1 MKILILSI
9 GLLIAILLAACSN
22 YQSPKTGSGQSAD
35 TIQTEAESVKWINSA
50 LGIETNILVADTLS
64 RHEDKLFFYGTFISL
79 PKLLGK
85 NTEYEVLNRKIAA
98 DFDSIVKQASANPK
112 VNKDEYHKI
121 YFDYYLHDSIITIV
135 ITNLY
140 AWHLSEAT
148 TAYTVY
154 HFDFKNEKLLTTQDM
169 FSVFGLSQVPV
180 LSAFAEQCTMPPD
193 HTDPLF
199 VKAWFETIKWKDINQ
214 LKLYKNNSK
223 QIVIIYPLPENGI
236 EAEQII
242 Q

>member
-1 MKILILSI
+1 MA
-9 GLLIAILLAACSN
+9 GLN
-22 YQSPKTGSGQSAD
+22 QSAD
-35 TIQTEAESVKWINSA
+35 TIQNEAKSVKWINAS
-50 LGIETNILVADTLS
+50 LGIATNTLVADTVS
-64 RHEDKLFFYGTFISL
+64 RNDDKLFSYGTFISL
-79 PKLLGK
+79 PKVIGK
-85 NTEYEVLNRKIAA
+85 NGEYKELNMKIAA
-98 DFDSIVKQASANPK
+98 NFDSIVKQASANPK

-121 YFDYYLHDSIITIV
+121 YFDYYLHDSIITIK
-135 ITNLY
+135 ITDLY

-154 HFDFKNEKLLTTQDM
+154 HFDFKNNKLLTTQEM
-169 FSVFGLSQVPV
+169 LAVFGLSQVPV

-199 VKAWFETIKWKDINQ
+199 VTAWFETIKWKDINQ

>member
-1 MKILILSI
+1 MV
-9 GLLIAILLAACSN
+9 GLN
-22 YQSPKTGSGQSAD
+22 QSAD
-35 TIQTEAESVKWINSA
+35 TIQTKAKSVIWINAS
-50 LGIETNILVADTLS
+50 LGIETNILVADTVS
-64 RHEDKLFFYGTFISL
+64 RNDDKLFFYGTFISL

-85 NTEYEVLNRKIAA
+85 NTEYEVLNNEIAA

-135 ITNLY
+135 ITDLY

-148 TAYTVY
+148 TAYSVY
-154 HFDFKNEKLLTTQDM
+154 HFDFKNDKLLTTQEILA
-169 FSVFGLSQVPV
+169 VFGLSQVPV

-193 HTDPLF
+193 HSDPLF
-199 VKAWFETIKWKDINQ
+199 VTAWFETIKWKDINQ
-214 LKLYKNNSK
+214 LKLYKNNS
-223 QIVIIYPLPENGI
+223 QQLVLIFPLIENGI